1 MSDTAREAVQAL
13 VNGTAE
19 QPASGLGDW
28 QAAYDDLWGLYTT
41 GGKEKVRTV
50 VSGDRKLRTLLAQ
63 GGGGVALSTDATLVS
78 YPPLPAAA
86 TAVYQ
91 HQGPCG
97 HWLDDYVQFAQE
109 AAPMAPRNLHE
120 SAGLFAVSAAIAR
133 RLVLHAS
140 MEAIH
145 PNLYVLFLAPSTIY
159 TKSTAL
165 KIIEQVLHQARL
177 SHLLLPQRATPQAL
191 VNDLSEHKLP
201 TKHADLEMFLQR
213 RAFAARR
220 SYIRDEVSSL
230 FVEMRREYN
239 AGLLELLLELYNCR
253 ADFTEMTISRG
264 DITVSD
270 SYMSFL
276 GISTPSEMSP
286 HLANPTF
293 WSNGLWTRF
302 ALLTPD
308 ESPRYAFYPQ
318 QIGGLDGLAS
328 RLRAMYDLFPEP
340 RAELTHEDDEQ
351 GKSAPVIRVY
361 NKQSPRPAQLA
372 PGVWD
377 AWAAYHRAC
386 YDVIQAGSLAKD
398 LHPNY
403 GRFATMAIKT
413 AMVLAVM
420 DGAELPVVVSLAHY
434 ARAQQ
439 IVEGWRA
446 SLHHI
451 WEQQAETED
460 ETNARRI
467 YDWIRQHGG
476 ATSRLLQQRLHIHA
490 RPVREALQVLEES
503 GQVEQV
509 KQGRTTIWR
518 AV

>member
-28 QAAYDDLWGLYTT
+28 QAAYDDLWGLYIH

-50 VSGDRKLRTLLAQ
+50 VSRDRKLRTLLAQ
-63 GGGGVALSTDATLVS
+63 GGVAPSTDATLVS

-91 HQGPCG
+91 QQGPCG
-97 HWLDDYVQFAQE
+97 HWLDAYIRFAQA
-109 AAPMAPRNLHE
+109 AAPMAPRKLHE

-140 MEAIH
+140 VEEIY
-145 PNLYVLFLAPSTIY
+145 PNLYTLFMSPSTIY
-159 TKSTAL
+159 TKSTGLNIVEKLLYRAGL
-165 KIIEQVLHQARL
+165 F
-177 SHLLLPQRATPQAL
+177 HLLLPQRATPQAL
-191 VNDLSEHKLP
+191 VNDLSEQKLP
-201 TKHADLEMFLQR
+201 TRGANLEKFFRR
-213 RAFAARR
+213 RAFAAQR
-220 SYIRDEVSSL
+220 SYVRDEVSGL
-230 FVEMRREYN
+230 FAEMRREYN
-239 AGLLELLLELYNCR
+239 AGLLELLLELYNCK
-253 ADFTEMTISRG
+253 AELTEMTVSRG
-264 DITVSD
+264 DVTITD
-270 SYMSFL
+270 SYMSFF

-293 WSNGLWTRF
+293 WSNGLWARF
-302 ALLTPD
+302 ALITPD

-318 QIGGLDGLAS
+318 QVEGLDELAT

-340 RAELTHEDDEQ
+340 QAELVQEEDEQ

-361 NKQSPRPAQLA
+361 NKQPPRPAHLA

-386 YDVIQAGSLAKD
+386 YDIACAESIADELR
-398 LHPNY
+398 PNY
-403 GRFATMAIKT
+403 GRFPTMAVKV

-420 DGAELPVVVSLAHY
+420 DSAELPVVVSLAHY

-467 YDWIRQHGG
+467 YDWIRQHGS

-503 GQVEQV
+503 GQVERRE
-509 KQGRTTIWR
+509 QGRTTIWR